1 MNLVLGA
8 SINPRSRE
16 TEAVC
21 ESEKKKRND
30 DEVGRPGRRSV
41 GRVLGALC
49 CLRIEKSRSSGS
61 EEGIEL
67 FEPAESDPLR
77 EKEFLSLPF
86 SECD

>member
-30 DEVGRPGRRSV
+30 DEVGRPGRTQ
-41 GRVLGALC
+41 
-49 CLRIEKSRSSGS
+49 
-61 EEGIEL
+61 
-67 FEPAESDPLR
+67 
-77 EKEFLSLPF
+77 
-86 SECD
+86 